1 MTETMPMNAA
11 TCNEALSRVAQ
22 DLPRYRIVLT
32 ND

>member
-1 MTETMPMNAA
+1 MPMTAA
-11 TCNEALSRVAQ
+11 NCNEALDRVAK